1 MDSSYTRTLSQHP
14 LITAEHLRR
23 KAVVYCR
30 QSSADAQ
37 STARQRDQIQL
48 PLQYGW
54 PEHLIELND
63 EDIGKSGSLV
73 GHRPGW
79 QRLLD
84 QINAGDVGAVFAM
97 GLSRLSRHLVEYEE
111 FRMLASDHGVLL
123 CVDNR
128 LIDPSS
134 SKY

>member
-14 LITAEHLRR
+14 LITAEHLTR

-30 QSSADAQ
+30 HSSVDAQ

-54 PEHLIELND
+54 PEHLIELI

-84 QINAGDVGAVFAM
+84 QISAGDVGAVFATD
-97 GLSRLSRHLVEYEE
+97 LSRLSRHIVAYEE
-111 FRMLASDHGVLL
+111 FRMLASDHRVLL

-128 LIDPSS
+128 VIDPSS